1 LIQKE
6 KIQFPDGR
14 IEDREMMC
22 RTVIEAAK
30 KRSIE
35 ILTSAFCLVEVCKDP
50 GGVKGN
56 SDKLKDYFEND
67 YILLTNV
74 DRFVAERARELMM
87 AAYSKIKPPDAVHLA
102 TAAISPNVDELHTF
116 DGRLLNLDGLINK
129 EGGGTLKI
137 CNALLACRNPD
148 VADNRPHRP
157 TWDLWISHIRLSDK
171 TSRLH
176 PRHVTPKPAQA
187 YEPDINETR

>member
-1 LIQKE
+1 MASVPRRVYWDACTWIALIQRE

-137 CNALLACRNPD
+137 CKPNAGGSPAPLLEAML
-148 VADNRPHRP
+148 AG
-157 TWDLWISHIRLSDK
+157 
-171 TSRLH
+171 
-176 PRHVTPKPAQA
+176 KPPEDRTTTGQG
-187 YEPDINETR
+187 